1 MTLRE
6 MVDAALLRESAQ
18 LPRATFDGE
27 VEKFSNAA
35 ILAVLDWAEEQQ
47 EGYTDGYE
55 DAHDLIVRLKREAGK

>member
-6 MVDAALLRESAQ
+6 KVETVLLHEAEQ

-27 VEKFSNAA
+27 VEKFARA
-35 ILAVLDWAEEQQ
+35 VIRAVLDWAEEQQ

-55 DAHDLIVRLKREAGK
+55 DAHDLIVRLKLEAGP